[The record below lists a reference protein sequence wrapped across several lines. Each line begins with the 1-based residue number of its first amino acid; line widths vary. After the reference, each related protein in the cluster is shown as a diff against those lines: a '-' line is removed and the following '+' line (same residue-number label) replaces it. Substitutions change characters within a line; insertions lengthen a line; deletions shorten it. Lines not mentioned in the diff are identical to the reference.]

1 MAQHQPAY
9 GTVTV
14 RIQHTLRN
22 EERDDAA
29 ISHRIQCFQAEI
41 IVYLLGC
48 RPAHRRAFLELRIE
62 HGNIAEGNV

>member
-14 RIQHTLRN
+14 RIQHALRN
-22 EERDDAA
+22 DERDDAA
-29 ISHRIQCFQAEI
+29 VSYRVERFQAEV

-48 RPAHRRAFLELRIE
+48 SPMLRRAFLELRIE